1 MEIDRCV
8 FNLKCVAASTLH
20 VNRTEHS
27 YSLHG
32 RLSLIPF
39 EVNVWCEFEPTLL
52 LPLLRMRQACESI
65 AWRIQQEVLH
75 DCALLPPSSNP
86 VAALSVGD
94 SHGL

>member
-1 MEIDRCV
+1 MEVPMARTRFARFFMRFDV
-8 FNLKCVAASTLH
+8 LSEAAAA
-20 VNRTEHS
+20 R
-27 YSLHG
+27 
-32 RLSLIPF
+32 
-39 EVNVWCEFEPTLL
+39 
-52 LPLLRMRQACESI
+52 ESV